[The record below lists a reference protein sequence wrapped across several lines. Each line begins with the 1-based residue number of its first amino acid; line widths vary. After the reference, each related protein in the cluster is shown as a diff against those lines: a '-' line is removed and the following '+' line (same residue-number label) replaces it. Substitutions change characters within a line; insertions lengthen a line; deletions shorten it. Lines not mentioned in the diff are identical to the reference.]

1 MNTGLTQNQVQ
12 IPTTPIDCGNFIA
25 GKWLIPSGSLGDI
38 ISPYS
43 GALIGRVHHSTV
55 ADVDIAAVSAARA
68 ATEWARTPIK
78 ERCQVM
84 FRFRQNL
91 LRELD
96 SLSHRISS
104 ECGKTLGEARAG
116 VMKAIEVTEFA
127 LSLQNLDSGG
137 KMEVSRGVTCE
148 YRREPLGVVAGIT
161 PFNFPA
167 MVPMW
172 MIPIAI
178 TLGNAFIWKP
188 SDKTPL
194 TSLLMAD
201 LLKEAGLPDGLLTVV
216 QGGRETVEAILDHPL
231 IKSIGFVGSTPI
243 ARQVYMRGTS
253 HGKRVLALGG
263 AKNHIILMPD
273 ADADLAAR
281 GIADSFT
288 GCAGQ
293 RCMAA
298 SVLLAVGDCDSLLK
312 EITAKA
318 ASIRTGEDMGALIT
332 PQSRDN
338 IRGAIEKAS
347 REGAKVLLDGRD
359 IEVQSSWQGGNWL
372 APTILDHVK
381 PGTRAA
387 TEELF
392 GPILSVTRV
401 KSLSEALNIQQSS
414 PFGNAASVFTQD
426 GGVADRVAREATA
439 GMIGIN
445 IGVPVPREPF
455 SFGGIADSKFGQGE
469 ITGPGSLD
477 LWSNLKKITSKWSM
491 ASDHNWMS

>member
-1 MNTGLTQNQVQ
+1 MTPATSQNQVQ
-12 IPTTPIDCGNFIA
+12 TPKAPIDCGNYVA
-25 GKWLIPSGSLGDI
+25 GKWIQPSGPTGEV
-38 ISPYS
+38 ISPYT
-43 GALIGRVHHSTV
+43 GGLIGRVHHSTA
-55 ADVDIAAVSAARA
+55 ADVDAATQAAARA
-68 ATEWARTPIK
+68 AIEWAATPIK

-91 LRELD
+91 LRDIDL
-96 SLSHRISS
+96 LAHRISS
-104 ECGKTLGEARAG
+104 ECGKTLAESKAG

-127 LSLQNLDSGG
+127 ISLQNLDSGG
-137 KMEVSRGVTCE
+137 KLEVSRGVTCE
-148 YRREPLGVVAGIT
+148 YRRQPLGVVAGIT

-178 TLGNAFIWKP
+178 TVGNAFIWKP

-194 TSLLMAD
+194 TSLLIAD
-201 LLKEAGLPDGLLTVV
+201 LLKEAGLPDGILTVV
-216 QGGRETVEAILDHPL
+216 QGGRETVEAILDHAL
-231 IKSIGFVGSTPI
+231 IKSVGFVGSTPI
-243 ARQVYMRGTS
+243 ARQVYLRGTS

-281 GIADSFT
+281 GIDDSFT

-298 SVLLAVGDCDSLLK
+298 SVLLAVGNCDSLLK
-312 EITAKA
+312 EITARA
-318 ASIRTGEDMGALIT
+318 AAIRTGEDMGALIT
-332 PQSRDN
+332 RQSRDN
-338 IRGAIEKAS
+338 LRGAIDQAIHD
-347 REGAKVLLDGRD
+347 GATLILDGRD
-359 IEVQSSWQGGNWL
+359 IKAPADWSGGNWL
-372 APTILDHVK
+372 APTILDHVR

-392 GPILSVTRV
+392 GPVLSVTRV
-401 KSLSEALNIQQSS
+401 KTLSEALHIQQSS
-414 PFGNAASVFTQD
+414 PFGNAASVFTQN

-455 SFGGIADSKFGQGE
+455 SFGGVADSKFGQGE

-477 LWSNLKKITSKWSM
+477 LWSNLKKVTTKWSM
-491 ASDHNWMS
+491 ASDNNWMS